1 MTFPFPLFPQLT
13 KAVKQFPTITLF
25 LSFCFITTNSLFAQ
39 TGYDIGFLN
48 MKYDDSTG
56 KLHLAIPKAKIDQ
69 EILYVSSL
77 QAGIGSNDI
86 GLDRGQLGATRIVR
100 FEKHGNKL
108 LLIEPNYDYRAT
120 TTNPM
125 ETKAIKEAFAESAI
139 WGFTIDSHDNDY
151 IYVDATSFFLR
162 DAHGISQ
169 QLAGMREGNFKVDA
183 SRSAI
188 YAPQTK
194 NFPLNTEVEAI
205 ITFTGEATGQYLY
218 TVTPS
223 SDAVTVRLHH
233 SFVQLPDDNYTP
245 RMYDPRAGFI
255 GRMWADYGTTI
266 DSDLNKRVIMRHRLE
281 KKNPGAALSE
291 AIEPIIYYL
300 DPGTPEPIRSALL
313 EGAAWWNQAY
323 EAAGFID
330 GFQIKMMPDDV
341 DPMDVRYNIIQ
352 WVHRSTRG
360 WSYGASVVDP
370 RTGEIIKGKVTL
382 GSLRVRQDYLIANGL
397 LGAYS
402 STRAKEKAME
412 LALARLRQLSAHE
425 VGHTIG
431 LAHNFAASTN
441 GRASVMDYPHP
452 YFEWKNGAID
462 ISNAYDVGIGEWDKL
477 AIRYGYEEIPEGVDE
492 HSYLNEIL
500 AEADKNGLKYLSDYD
515 ARPANSSNPDAHLW
529 DNGKNPTDELN
540 RMIDVRSKVLANFD
554 TDRIADFA
562 PLSTLEE
569 VYVPMFLMHRFQV
582 EATAKLIGGVNYS
595 YALKIPGEKPSTSS
609 PVSKD
614 LQMSALNAVLK
625 TLDANF
631 LNTDDHLI
639 AMFGARVPMYGR
651 SRESFASNVG
661 SVFDPIAAA
670 ESAADHSLQFLLN
683 PQRLNRLELQHAV
696 NNNLPSASTVVN
708 AIQEKL
714 TTQIGTS
721 KGRQKIIAKQLL
733 ELYLEYMNHAM
744 HHSSTMA
751 QTKAT
756 LASSLATL
764 TKNLTKDYDEIQL
777 RLLTKKLEDI
787 LYGKMKDTKPDAAR
801 IPDGSP
807 IGMDAACGESLR

>member
-1 MTFPFPLFPQLT
+1 MTRSLFIISAKLRT
-13 KAVKQFPTITLF
+13 T
-25 LSFCFITTNSLFAQ
+25 SFCLGLLCLIALNSFVPTSLFAQ
-39 TGYDIGFLN
+39 KEGFSDGFLT
-48 MKYDDSTG
+48 MKYDETDG
-56 KLHLAIPKAKIDQ
+56 KLHLAIPIAKLNQ

-86 GLDRGQLGATRIVR
+86 GLDRGQLGDTRIVR

-139 WGFTIDSHDNDY
+139 WGFTISDSDSDF

-162 DAHGISQ
+162 DAHGISN
-169 QLAGMREGNFKVDA
+169 QLSRMREGTYRVDA

-205 ITFTGEATGQYLY
+205 ITYTGNATGRYLRS
-218 TVTPS
+218 VTPS

-245 RMYDPRAGFI
+245 RMYDPRAGFN

-266 DSDLNKRVIMRHRLE
+266 DSDLTQRVIARHRLE
-281 KKNPGAALSE
+281 KKNPGAAMSE
-291 AIEPIIYYL
+291 AVEPIIYYL

-313 EGAAWWNQAY
+313 EGASWWNQAY

-341 DPMDVRYNIIQ
+341 DPMDVRYNVIQ

-397 LGAYS
+397 VGAYS
-402 STRAKEKAME
+402 SEEAKQEAME

-441 GRASVMDYPHP
+441 GRESVMDYPHP
-452 YFEWKNGAID
+452 YFSWKDGKVD
-462 ISNAYDVGIGEWDKL
+462 LSDAYDVGIGEWDKIT
-477 AIRYGYEEIPEGVDE
+477 IRYGYEEIPEGKDE
-492 HSYLNEIL
+492 REHLNAIL
-500 AEADKNGLKYLSDYD
+500 AEAEKAGLKYLTDSD

-529 DNGKNPTDELN
+529 DNGINPSDELN
-540 RMIDVRSKVLANFD
+540 RMIDVRAKVLANLD
-554 TDRIADFA
+554 LTRLSDFA

-582 EATAKLIGGVNYS
+582 EAATKLIGGVNYS
-595 YALKIPGEKPSTSS
+595 YSLKIPGQEPTLSS
-609 PVSKD
+609 PVSKK
-614 LQMSALNAVLK
+614 LQMNALNAALK
-625 TLDANF
+625 TLEANF
-631 LNTDDHLI
+631 LDTDDRLI
-639 AMFGARVPMYGR
+639 ALFGARVPMYGR
-651 SRESFASNVG
+651 SRESFDSNTG
-661 SVFDPIAAA
+661 SVFDPISAA
-670 ESAADHSLQFLLN
+670 ESAADHTLQFLLN
-683 PQRLNRLELQHAV
+683 PERLNRLELQHAA
-696 NNNLPSASTVVN
+696 NPDLPNVQTVVG
-708 AIQEKL
+708 AIQQKL
-714 TTQIGTS
+714 ASQVANST
-721 KGRQKIIAKQLL
+721 GRQSLIANQIL
-733 ELYLEYMNHAM
+733 ELYLAYANHAM
-744 HHSSTMA
+744 HHSATQA
-751 QTKAT
+751 QTKLSLAST
-756 LASSLATL
+756 LASLPKSLA
-764 TKNLTKDYDEIQL
+764 KQYDEIGL
-777 RLLTKKLEDI
+777 KLMNKKIDDI
-787 LYGKMKDTKPDAAR
+787 LNGKMKDVMPEAAR

-807 IGMDAACGESLR
+807 IGMDTACGE